1 MTLTN
6 KTILLVGFIVLSS
19 ATVLYWFTQRLFEH
33 MDHFKQSMA
42 VEKQYLKAQFNKEV
56 ADLQEKREQ
65 LSQEVSD
72 HLSGME
78 RQLAKNQ
85 EQADEF
91 DRNFLNGQNEVFDKM
106 ENAFGSGK

>member
-6 KTILLVGFIVLSS
+6 KIILLIGFIVLSS
-19 ATVLYWFTQRLFEH
+19 AGALYWFTQRLFEH

-42 VEKQYLKAQFNKEV
+42 VEKQYLKAQFAEEMQ
-56 ADLQEKREQ
+56 DLQGKREQ
-65 LSQEVSD
+65 LTHEVSD

-91 DRNFLNGQNEVFDKM
+91 DRNFLKGAQYK
-106 ENAFGSGK
+106 